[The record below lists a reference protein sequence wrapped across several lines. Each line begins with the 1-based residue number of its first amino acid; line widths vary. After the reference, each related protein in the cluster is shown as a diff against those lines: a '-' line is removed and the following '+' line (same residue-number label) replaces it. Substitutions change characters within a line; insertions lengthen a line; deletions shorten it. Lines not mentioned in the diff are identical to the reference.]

1 MAGIGSFAGGLA
13 DGMRNGMVI
22 ANAVEAGDERRRK
35 RELNRELAAAML
47 QDAQEPGASPGLTP
61 VPVAQP
67 DPVSPGDGQGL
78 QAMATSVGAPA
89 VQTAGPRADYSGAAG
104 LSDVATPHLPAAS
117 RAAVSGPAAM
127 GLGGRAQPP
136 GDLLGGGEF
145 GQVADGLTR
154 AYRKALEL
162 GEPGRAMELLVDRE
176 RFAGQHRQAAYD
188 AAMGR
193 YQLTGD
199 PNAFVP
205 FVNRFMPGGIEV
217 EGIERRAETAGGAPV
232 YVFKGMDAATG
243 EKVEQPFSE
252 EMLRNFLSGISD
264 PEAQKAMVAHQ
275 AKALF
280 DAEVQRR
287 NKAFESEL
295 RTREDGNREALSHRN
310 RMTQIAAR
318 GEEDRKSDA
327 ARASSERRSAAPS
340 EVRTAQWLIENGV
353 AKDAND
359 AWGLV
364 RGTRSKSREEYV
376 MDTSRMLLKNQ
387 DPTAFGDARLTPQQ
401 AVQQAE
407 QLWDSLRGPR
417 GGERSAA
424 GTDALEIGAIEGGY
438 RYKGGDPADSK
449 NWEQL

>member
-47 QDAQEPGASPGLTP
+47 QDAQEPGASPGL
-61 VPVAQP
+61 VPVAVDQP
-67 DPVSPGDGQGL
+67 ELASPGVVQGL
-78 QAMATSVGAPA
+78 QPTARPA
-89 VQTAGPRADYSGAAG
+89 DMPAAQAAGPGTDYSAAAG
-104 LSDVATPHLPAAS
+104 LSDVAAPQLPAAQ
-117 RAAVSGPAAM
+117 RASATGPAAM
-127 GLGGRAQPP
+127 GLERAAQSPM
-136 GDLLGGGEF
+136 DLLGGGEF

-154 AYRKALEL
+154 AYRKALEM

-188 AAMGR
+188 TAMGR

-232 YVFKGMDAATG
+232 YVFKGVDSTTG
-243 EKVEQPFSE
+243 KKVEQPFSE
-252 EMLRNFLSGISD
+252 EMLRNFLGGISN

-295 RTREDGNREALSHRN
+295 RTREDGSREALSHRN

-327 ARASSERRSAAPS
+327 ARAGSERGSAAPS

-376 MDTSRMLLKNQ
+376 MDTSHMLLKNQ
-387 DPTAFGDARLTPQQ
+387 DPAAFGPARLTPQQ

-407 QLWDSLRGPR
+407 QLWDSLRRPR
-417 GGERSAA
+417 NEEGAS
-424 GTDALEIGAIEGGY
+424 DASGDLAVGAVEGGY

-449 NWEQL
+449 NWEKV